1 MAVWV
6 RYGAARY
13 GPVGN
18 GEAVTV
24 GLGRVRQG
32 KAVKVWC
39 VRSRSGWTRL
49 GGHGEARHGSAEY
62 GEAVRV
68 RLGQSSF
75 CKSGR
80 SR

>member
-18 GEAVTV
+18 GEAV
-24 GLGRVRQG
+24 
-32 KAVKVWC
+32 
-39 VRSRSGWTRL
+39 
-49 GGHGEARHGSAEY
+49 
-62 GEAVRV
+62 RV

-75 CKSGR
+75 GNSGR